1 MPNIGYPD
9 WINYFG
15 DVMNFPIPQI
25 PDQIFLIRPDY
36 ENLSPSSFE
45 NVMNEYE
52 DDDLRSDCS
61 CVDYI
66 VEASNENSKDNE
78 YNENNKENENNKD
91 NENNDNINENMIEV
105 SIETN

>member
-45 NVMNEYE
+45 NVMNENE
-52 DDDLRSDCS
+52 DDDLGSDCS

-66 VEASNENSKDNE
+66 VEERNENNNSNENSENSQNSEDKE
-78 YNENNKENENNKD
+78 Y
-91 NENNDNINENMIEV
+91 NDNINENMIEV